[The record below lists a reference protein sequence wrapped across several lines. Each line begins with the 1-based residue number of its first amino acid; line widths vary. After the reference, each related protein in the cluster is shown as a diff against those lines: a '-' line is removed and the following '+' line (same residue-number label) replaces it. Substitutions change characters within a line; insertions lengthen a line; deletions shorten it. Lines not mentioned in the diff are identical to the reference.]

1 MDLPRPLKIAGPMAF
16 APFCFPLG
24 RPDHS
29 CFMPIFE
36 FISLKFSWDCKY
48 KGKWVFTGHMAART
62 IAILQKSL
70 IFRHISYDWL
80 EDDNQGNSTEVFGLL
95 FMRKHYSILLFL
107 IQGLDYGFIFVFHS
121 VKFLLFSASVL
132 SSWNIHSIEFY
143 VCSSAFFKPLIPSI
157 CITITLRSLNIG
169 LMGIKG

>member
-1 MDLPRPLKIAGPMAF
+1 MDLPGPLKIAGPMAF

-80 EDDNQGNSTEVFGLL
+80 EDDNQGNSTEVDLGCCLCANIIPSYYFWFRALTMDS
-95 FMRKHYSILLFL
+95 FSFSILLSFFFFL
-107 IQGLDYGFIFVFHS
+107 HLFCQVEIFTVLNFMFAAAHFLNHWFHQ
-121 VKFLLFSASVL
+121 SA
-132 SSWNIHSIEFY
+132 
-143 VCSSAFFKPLIPSI
+143 
-157 CITITLRSLNIG
+157 
-169 LMGIKG
+169 